1 MQRTPSQAAADAP
14 SRTVA
19 ARAPARE
26 RIDAHHHVWALARG
40 DYGWLTP
47 ALAPIHRDFTL
58 DDLKPLR
65 TAAGVAATVLVQ
77 AAPTVAETEFLLATA
92 RASGGVVRGVV
103 GWVDL
108 AAADAIP
115 VLKRL
120 ARDPLLKSVR
130 PMLQDLADP
139 GVAAA
144 RRRRARARRAAAA
157 QPALRRAGPAA
168 RAARAARRCW
178 SSSRNLRSSSNHG
191 GKPAIARGE
200 FDAWAD
206 AIAAVAAHPR
216 VRCKLSGLVTEASP
230 AWTIDELARYVD
242 HLLACFGPQRLMWG
256 SDWPVVEL
264 AGGYLRWNA
273 ATMALL
279 AAPVRRRS
287 RGDPRRHRAPLL
299 RPRLRL
305 RPSRRRARGPRDL
318 ALVTCAA
325 AWRCARWS
333 SRSPRSTSPSC
344 RASECARARAAPR
357 TRAPRSGSSPATR
370 TCCSGA
376 ARSGSGAAA
385 RR

>member
-1 MQRTPSQAAADAP
+1 MQRIPTPAP
-14 SRTVA
+14 GA
-19 ARAPARE
+19 PPRAPTRD
-26 RIDAHHHVWALARG
+26 RIDAHHHVWSLARG

-47 ALAPIHRDFTL
+47 ALEPLYRDFTL

-65 TAAGVAATVLVQ
+65 AAAGVTATVVVQ

-92 RASGGVVRGVV
+92 RGSGGMVRGVV

-120 ARDPLLKSVR
+120 ARDPLLKGVR

-139 GVAAA
+139 GWLLRADVGRALAALPRLNLRFDA
-144 RRRRARARRAAAA
+144 LVRLREL
-157 QPALRRAGPAA
+157 PALATMLAQQPELAVVVD
-168 RAARAARRCW
+168 
-178 SSSRNLRSSSNHG
+178 HG
-191 GKPAIARGE
+191 GKPPIARGE

-264 AGGYLRWNA
+264 AGGYLRWNT

-279 AAPVRRRS
+279 AARS
-287 RGDPRRHRAPLL
+287 D
-299 RPRLRL
+299 
-305 RPSRRRARGPRDL
+305 DD
-318 ALVTCAA
+318 
-325 AWRCARWS
+325 
-333 SRSPRSTSPSC
+333 
-344 RASECARARAAPR
+344 RAAILGG
-357 TRAPRSGSSPATR
+357 T
-370 TCCSGA
+370 
-376 ARSGSGAAA
+376 A
-385 RR
+385 RRFYGLD